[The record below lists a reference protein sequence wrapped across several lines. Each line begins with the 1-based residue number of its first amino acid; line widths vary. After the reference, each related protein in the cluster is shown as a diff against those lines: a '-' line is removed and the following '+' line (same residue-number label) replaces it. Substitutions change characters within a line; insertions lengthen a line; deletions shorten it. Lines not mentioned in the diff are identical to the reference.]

1 MRVGGC
7 EFGGTPSCDESGER
21 GAPAR
26 SESWSAYVGVRS
38 PIVDCTSPA
47 RSRPRSRKKPS
58 HSRSSL
64 FDNRQLHPL
73 PLLGQASEYLA
84 PTPQSGSFEPDNAA
98 TAHPPTCLDSVT
110 ESMTFFPQ
118 SPTPRA
124 IASTFNVNHWQ
135 SHNPFLNAH
144 QVRGRLNDY
153 IYYQSP
159 VTPPVF
165 PSILTDPL
173 QFPRERLSQDSIFTL
188 AKILKTRRSW
198 KTCIRL
204 RKRR

>member
-1 MRVGGC
+1 MMKV
-7 EFGGTPSCDESGER
+7 ESGVHLLEV
-21 GAPAR
+21 R

-38 PIVDCTSPA
+38 PIVHLACPVATKIAKETIPFNLDRLCSTTVNSTPYHCSAKRVSIWPLRLSLDFSSPTTQQQ
-47 RSRPRSRKKPS
+47 RT
-58 HSRSSL
+58 H
-64 FDNRQLHPL
+64 
-73 PLLGQASEYLA
+73 
-84 PTPQSGSFEPDNAA
+84 T
-98 TAHPPTCLDSVT
+98 TCLDSVT